1 MKASRLTEQRGNNPM
16 FRSTNFILVQFF
28 GSISLLCCHCFG
40 QDASDPKSFVESAR
54 EYHFRSGQQGEM
66 DFELR
71 QKPVMV
77 WSNPAT
83 YDQKGAVFVWMK
95 EGRPMVLGTLF
106 DSVHSGQPRS
116 SIELLSLSDTE
127 IIGRTDDADFW
138 HPLQSGLKW
147 ASHSGTAEIGITSQ
161 RRLLQMRPISREFA
175 ATLTNQDN
183 SKLQLR
189 LLPTPILTYEPR
201 NDVATEGAIF
211 AFAATGT
218 DPDVLLL
225 IENRVASGK
234 HVFHFAFA
242 RFDFRELIAI
252 RGKEEIWR
260 ADPKVGMT
268 GNFIG
273 SPSFRDSPYVFFRVK

>member
-1 MKASRLTEQRGNNPM
+1 MLRITL
-16 FRSTNFILVQFF
+16 FILVQFF
-28 GSISLLCCHCFG
+28 GSISLFLSHCLG
-40 QDASDPKSFVESAR
+40 QDASDSKNFMESAR
-54 EYHFRSGQQGEM
+54 EYHFRSGKQGEM

-83 YDQKGAVFVWMK
+83 FDQKGAVFVWMK

-116 SIELLSLSDTE
+116 SIELLSLSDSE

-147 ASHSGTAEIGITSQ
+147 ESQSGIAEIGITSQ
-161 RRLLQMRPISREFA
+161 RRLLQMRQISREFE
-175 ATLTNQDN
+175 ATLTNQDE

-201 NDVATEGAIF
+201 NDVATEGGIF

-225 IENRVASGK
+225 IENRTANGK
-234 HVFHFAFA
+234 HAFHFAFA
-242 RFDFRELIAI
+242 RFHFRELIAS
-252 RGKEEIWR
+252 RANVEIWK
-260 ADPKVGMT
+260 ADPKVQMT

-273 SPSFRDSPYVFFRVK
+273 SPSYRDSPYVFFRVK